1 MLLPGSGSSALRQ
14 AVELGWVPVGLTPT
28 PAGPWQWQS
37 VGPLQEAG
45 SLSHDLSGT
54 LSPHGQHLLGDLQ
67 THIGALPSESGS
79 CLNGAPHTP
88 PPAKQGKTRAGIAAC
103 PMSLTLKLE
112 LIQLRGKTCPQFGQD
127 WNQSVRV
134 ERISPLCFFRGG
146 GLNLRP
152 WPRS

>member
-88 PPAKQGKTRAGIAAC
+88 PPAKRGKTRAGIAAC

-112 LIQLRGKTCPQFGQD
+112 
-127 WNQSVRV
+127 
-134 ERISPLCFFRGG
+134 RINSATRKDLPTVWARLEPVSEGRENLTPVLLPWRRTESPSLA
-146 GLNLRP
+146 
-152 WPRS
+152 